1 MNKFS
6 MTRAGILIVATFFIF
21 SLIPVTADA
30 RLVPCG
36 GTDQPPCELCHLF
49 VMFGFIVDM
58 IVWRIMPIIA
68 TIMII
73 YAGIRFLTAMGNPSE
88 LEKAKKMFIGIFA
101 GFLIIVLAWSLT
113 VALYAAMGAGTPI
126 GWWNIPGC
134 P

>member
-6 MTRAGILIVATFFIF
+6 ITRAGILIIATFLIF
-21 SLIPVTADA
+21 SLIPSTADA

-36 GTDQPPCELCHLF
+36 EPDNPCRLCHLF
-49 VMFGFIVDM
+49 VMFGLIVDM
-58 IVWRIMPIIA
+58 IVWRIVPIIA

-113 VALYAAMGAGTPI
+113 VALYTAMGAGTPR
-126 GWWNIPGC
+126 GWWNIQGC
-134 P
+134 